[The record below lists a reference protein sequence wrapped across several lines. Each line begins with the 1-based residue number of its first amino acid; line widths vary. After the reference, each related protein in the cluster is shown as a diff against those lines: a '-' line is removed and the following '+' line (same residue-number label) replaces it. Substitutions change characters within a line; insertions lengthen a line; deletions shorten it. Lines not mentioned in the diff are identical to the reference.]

1 MSNFI
6 DSVLIERYKKE
17 AEELNI
23 TLQEYLSFLILK
35 SLDNLSVTTYQGDR

>member
-17 AEELNI
+17 AEDLNI